1 MRDQGRNKVLK
12 KVEGIRCEVQVIWSL
27 LGHNVVLLF
36 NQKEIKRVQMQERL
50 FGGEKIRS
58 SHPMAAN
65 LFNDHESSEK
75 GGYGRV
81 EACKEKCHKIAL
93 EKARKASCL
102 VGSS

>member
-1 MRDQGRNKVLK
+1 
-12 KVEGIRCEVQVIWSL
+12 
-27 LGHNVVLLF
+27 
-36 NQKEIKRVQMQERL
+36 
-50 FGGEKIRS
+50 
-58 SHPMAAN
+58 MAAN

-81 EACKEKCHKIAL
+81 EACKEKCHKIVL

>member
-1 MRDQGRNKVLK
+1 
-12 KVEGIRCEVQVIWSL
+12 
-27 LGHNVVLLF
+27 
-36 NQKEIKRVQMQERL
+36 
-50 FGGEKIRS
+50 
-58 SHPMAAN
+58 MAAN

-81 EACKEKCHKIAL
+81 EACEEKCHKIAL